1 MSSPGRPLPA
11 LVELVR
17 TRLLEFVR
25 EPEGMFWVFVF
36 PVAMALA
43 LGFAFQNK
51 APEAIPVGITGA
63 ETSALRRAVAGSKV
77 LKPEIFSSVADGRA
91 ALRTGKIALL
101 VEAGPPLVYWY
112 DTTLPDARM
121 ARSAVNDAVQQAAG
135 RADPTPVKDELIS
148 EKGSRYIDFLLPGLL
163 GLNLLSTSVWGLS
176 YSIVNARLKKTL
188 KLMTAT
194 PMRKSDYL
202 LSQMLSRFV
211 LLSLEAAIIIL
222 FGLLVFGVPM
232 RGSPAALVLLCVF
245 CGLAFAGLGLLCGS
259 RVQTLEGVN
268 GLINLVLIP
277 MWLFSGVFFSS
288 ERFPAALQ
296 PAIKALPLTAANE
309 ALRSVMLEGKSLA
322 AVPLQLA
329 IIGLWG
335 VVSFAIALKIFR
347 WQ

>member
-1 MSSPGRPLPA
+1 MSSPARPLPA
-11 LVELVR
+11 LAELVR
-17 TRLLEFVR
+17 ARLLEFLR
-25 EPEGMFWVFVF
+25 EPEVMFWVFIF

-43 LGFAFQNK
+43 LGFAFRNK
-51 APEAIPVGITGA
+51 APDALPIGITGA
-63 ETSALRRAVAGSKV
+63 ETPAMRRALTGSKV
-77 LKPEIFSSVADGRA
+77 LRAETFSSVDDGRA

-101 VEAGPPLVYWY
+101 VEAGSPLVYWY
-112 DTTLPDARM
+112 DTTRPDARM
-121 ARSAVNDAVQQAAG
+121 ARSAVNDAVQRAG
-135 RADPTPVKDELIS
+135 GRTDPTPVRDELMS
-148 EKGSRYIDFLLPGLL
+148 EKGSRYIDFLMPGLL

-202 LSQMLSRFV
+202 LSQVFSRFV
-211 LLSLEAAIIIL
+211 LLVLEAAIIIL
-222 FGLLVFGVPM
+222 FGALVFRVPM
-232 RGSPAALVLLCVF
+232 RGSPAALILLCVF

-268 GLINLVLIP
+268 GLINLILVP

-288 ERFPAALQ
+288 ERFPDVLQ

-309 ALRSVMLEGKSLA
+309 ALRAVMLEGKSLA
-322 AVPLQLA
+322 AVPGPLA